1 MKAKTVV
8 NVVNIIHI
16 INANYLKYVT
26 DKEKFS
32 KLENLIS
39 NILAH
44 IIEYGP
50 LPNEAGLVNLTLE
63 KELIL
68 IIKNLNIK
76 TGIKCVVSV
85 HIIDNYMHLMITS

>member
-1 MKAKTVV
+1 MSGRIWRGGLLPPETRG
-8 NVVNIIHI
+8 ISE
-16 INANYLKYVT
+16 
-26 DKEKFS
+26 KE
-32 KLENLIS
+32 LNLS
-39 NILAH
+39 QASSGSCWKAH